1 MEIFSGL
8 DLSKIKS
15 PQEYNQYLEA
25 KKASQEFEAVFIN
38 MMLKEM
44 LKSANKS
51 PFVLDEQS
59 SGVNNTQKEMMYDL
73 LAQSLSQQ
81 WAQNNPVLSEQILQ
95 QLNSS
100 YFEE

>member
-1 MEIFSGL
+1 MEIFGSL
-8 DLSKIKS
+8 DLSKVKS
-15 PQEYNQYLEA
+15 PEEYNRYLQA
-25 KKASQEFEAVFIN
+25 KKGAQEFEAAFIN

-44 LKSANKS
+44 LKSANKT
-51 PFVLDEQS
+51 PFVLDDQS
-59 SGVNNTQKEMMYDL
+59 GGVNKTQKEMMYDL

-95 QLNSS
+95 QLQGS

>member
-1 MEIFSGL
+1 MEMFNNI
-8 DLSKIKS
+8 DLSKVKS
-15 PQEYNQYLEA
+15 VSDFNQYNQA
-25 KKASQEFEAVFIN
+25 KKAAQEFEAVFIN

-44 LKSANKS
+44 LKTANKN
-51 PFVLDEQS
+51 PFVIEEQ

-81 WAQNNPVLSEQILQ
+81 WATNNPILADKIIEQIG
-95 QLNSS
+95 NN

>member
-1 MEIFSGL
+1 MEIFNNL

-15 PQEYNQYLEA
+15 PQEYNNYLEA
-25 KKASQEFEAVFIN
+25 KKGAQEFEAVFIN

-44 LKSANKS
+44 LKSANKN
-51 PFVLDEQS
+51 PFTLDEQQ

-81 WAQNNPVLSEQILQ
+81 WARENPILSEQIMR
-95 QLNSS
+95 QLNSN

>member
-1 MEIFSGL
+1 MEIFNNL

-15 PQEYNQYLEA
+15 SQEYNNYLEA
-25 KKASQEFEAVFIN
+25 KRGAQEFEAVFIN

-51 PFVLDEQS
+51 PFTLDEQQ

-81 WAQNNPVLSEQILQ
+81 WAKENPILSEQIMR
-95 QLNSS
+95 QLNSN